1 MRKMFLAFFTLFMTI
16 VLNCIN
22 AQEKEV
28 SYTYEKYGIIN
39 QYTNNMVLEV
49 NDILR
54 FSKHKLENENCFIV
68 NINDLSSSSENSAG
82 FVLVIALKSYDEL
95 NEQYVYIGD
104 AIEVIS
110 EKESLIY
117 KGKCLVKSKNKLD
130 IYLNNQGYNY
140 EETYNNALSF
150 SVNFYNMKTDEKGY
164 IPQIPNK
171 FIRIFPIRN
180 KTEQEKREQA
190 EIRDQKIKEQLK
202 IEEQKKQAE
211 NKRKEEVEK
220 ILLTVNEEKIDEY
233 VREYFENKLI
243 KESEYWDILKEPQ
256 RKNIKTIAN
265 VKIYVDSLN
274 TNVVSIGDDIINERL
289 NTLYWNSSQTHYCTI
304 NGTDYSKCHN
314 SMFYNKKM
322 DIETK
327 TLEKGVYGV
336 EKRKG
341 KFKYY
346 EAVPNEIQEWCESNI
361 TQNGFHSIQYI
372 NYNGK
377 YTIKL
382 INVTKDIKKV
392 LQGKEPQKAKKVWR
406 TIGSIGGS
414 ILLLGG
420 LIALKAI

>member
-1 MRKMFLAFFTLFMTI
+1 MTI
-16 VLNCIN
+16 VLNNVN
-22 AQEKEV
+22 AQEKDL
-28 SYTYEKYGIIN
+28 SYTYDKYGVIN

-49 NDILR
+49 DNILR
-54 FSKHKLENENCFIV
+54 IAKHKHKNYFVIG
-68 NINDLSSSSENSAG
+68 INDLSPFSEDPAG
-82 FVLVIALKSYDEL
+82 FSLFISLKGYDEY
-95 NEQYVYIGD
+95 NQQYVYIGD
-104 AIEVIS
+104 AIEVVS
-110 EKESLIY
+110 KKEALIY

-140 EETYNNALSF
+140 EETYNNDLSF
-150 SVNFYNMKTDEKGY
+150 SVAFNNMRTDTEGY
-164 IPQIPNK
+164 IPQVPNK
-171 FIRIFPIRN
+171 IIRIFPIRN

-202 IEEQKKQAE
+202 IEEQKKQDE

-243 KESEYWDILKEPQ
+243 KESEYWDILKGPQ

-304 NGTDYSKCHN
+304 NGTDYSKCQN
-314 SMFYNKKM
+314 SVFYNKKM

-392 LQGKEPQKAKKVWR
+392 LQGKDPQKAKKTWKTLGIICGNIVF
-406 TIGSIGGS
+406 I
-414 ILLLGG
+414 GG
-420 LIALKAI
+420 LIALAI

>member
-1 MRKMFLAFFTLFMTI
+1 MAI
-16 VLNCIN
+16 VLNSVN
-22 AQEKEV
+22 AQEKDL
-28 SYTYEKYGIIN
+28 SYTYDKYGVIN

-49 NDILR
+49 DNILR
-54 FSKHKLENENCFIV
+54 IAKPEHKNYFIIGV
-68 NINDLSSSSENSAG
+68 NDLSPFSEDPAG
-82 FVLVIALKSYDEL
+82 FGLFISLKGYDEL
-95 NEQYVYIGD
+95 NEQYVSIGD
-104 AIEVIS
+104 AIEAIRELVYI
-110 EKESLIY
+110 
-117 KGKCLVKSKNKLD
+117 GKCLVKSKNKLD

-140 EETYNNALSF
+140 EETYNNDLSF
-150 SVNFYNMKTDEKGY
+150 SVAFNNMRTDKEGY
-164 IPQIPNK
+164 ISQIPNK

-202 IEEQKKQAE
+202 IEEQRKQAE

-220 ILLTVNEEKIDEY
+220 ILLTVNEKKIDEY

-243 KESEYWDILKEPQ
+243 KESEYWDI
-256 RKNIKTIAN
+256 NIKTIVN

-274 TNVVSIGDDIINERL
+274 TNIVSIGDDIINERL

-304 NGTDYSKCHN
+304 NGTDYSKCQN
-314 SMFYNKKM
+314 SVFYNKKI

-327 TLEKGVYGV
+327 TLEKGIYGL

-392 LQGKEPQKAKKVWR
+392 LQGKDPQKAKKVWR
-406 TIGSIGGS
+406 TTGSIGGS
-414 ILLLGG
+414 ILLLEG

>member
-1 MRKMFLAFFTLFMTI
+1 MTI
-16 VLNCIN
+16 VLNSVN
-22 AQEKEV
+22 AQEKED
-28 SYTYEKYGIIN
+28 SYTYEKYGVIN

-49 NDILR
+49 DNILR
-54 FSKHKLENENCFIV
+54 IAKYEHKNYFFIG
-68 NINDLSSSSENSAG
+68 INDLSPFSEDLAG
-82 FVLVIALKSYDEL
+82 FSLFISLKGYDEY

-104 AIEVIS
+104 AIEVVS
-110 EKESLIY
+110 KKESLIY
-117 KGKCLVKSKNKLD
+117 KGKCFVKSKNKLD

-140 EETYNNALSF
+140 EETYNNDLSF
-150 SVNFYNMKTDEKGY
+150 SVAFNNMRTDKEGY
-164 IPQIPNK
+164 ISQIPNK

-392 LQGKEPQKAKKVWR
+392 LQGKDPQKAKKVWR

>member
-1 MRKMFLAFFTLFMTI
+1 MGKLFLAFFTLFMAI
-16 VLNCIN
+16 VLNSVN
-22 AQEKEV
+22 AQEKDL
-28 SYTYEKYGIIN
+28 SYTYDKYGVIN

-49 NDILR
+49 DNILR
-54 FSKHKLENENCFIV
+54 IAKPEHKNYFIIGV
-68 NINDLSSSSENSAG
+68 NDLSPFSEDPAG
-82 FVLVIALKSYDEL
+82 FGLFISLKGYDEY

-104 AIEVIS
+104 AIEVVS
-110 EKESLIY
+110 KKESLIY

-140 EETYNNALSF
+140 EETYNNDLSF
-150 SVNFYNMKTDEKGY
+150 SVAFNNMRTDKEGY
-164 IPQIPNK
+164 ISQIPNK

-202 IEEQKKQAE
+202 IEEQRKQAE

-220 ILLTVNEEKIDEY
+220 ILLTVNEKKIDEY

-243 KESEYWDILKEPQ
+243 KESEYWDILKGPQ
-256 RKNIKTIAN
+256 RKNIKTIVN

-274 TNVVSIGDDIINERL
+274 TNIVSIGDDIINERL

-304 NGTDYSKCHN
+304 NGTDYSKCQN
-314 SMFYNKKM
+314 SVFYNKKI

-327 TLEKGVYGV
+327 TLEKGIYGL

-392 LQGKEPQKAKKVWR
+392 LQGKDPQKAKKVWR
-406 TIGSIGGS
+406 TTGSIGGS
-414 ILLLGG
+414 ILLLEG